1 MDIRKDDGDE
11 IQGEVGQSLLLFAI
25 AGLVV
30 VVGVL
35 IGSAI

>member
-1 MDIRKDDGDE
+1 MDIRRDDGDE

-30 VVGVL
+30 VIGVL

>member
-1 MDIRKDDGDE
+1 MDIRRDDGDE

-30 VVGVL
+30 VIGVL
-35 IGSAI
+35 IGSAV